1 MLCRGRP
8 CAGPQKMAQPML
20 NRSNIIRGP
29 AEDRPLQQKM
39 YNERLAN
46 QGIILSLQ
54 VELKRRKNMEKEYSN
69 DEKLEWTMIFIH
81 EFGKKYGLNMKQSFG
96 YLSRFKGIDFID
108 NHYGFVHT
116 QSFTSM
122 VDDIAGYCKRQGGR
136 LE

>member
-1 MLCRGRP
+1 
-8 CAGPQKMAQPML
+8 
-20 NRSNIIRGP
+20 
-29 AEDRPLQQKM
+29 
-39 YNERLAN
+39 
-46 QGIILSLQ
+46 
-54 VELKRRKNMEKEYSN
+54 MEKEYSN

-81 EFGKKYGLNMKQSFG
+81 EFGKKYGLNMKQRFG